1 MPTPWGPG
9 TGALADSVTETLL
22 PPGAVTAA
30 AAPLVPH
37 HVPAHTRVRDTPEPV
52 NQVAIYC
59 KICVKTKPQNTVPAR
74 IVCVVQLSYVPVRVV
89 MLDLAGVLHPA
100 GRVLL
105 RHLRLLL
112 GLLHAHTLLT
122 RQGRAPGR
130 RRTDAPPSRVT
141 GSQQSLAPRR
151 QHQHHRL

>member
-30 AAPLVPH
+30 APPLVPH

-52 NQVAIYC
+52 NQVVIYC

-74 IVCVVQLSYVPVRVV
+74 IVRVV

-112 GLLHAHTLLT
+112 GLLHAFTLLT